1 MKVVRKD
8 ICLSVYFV
16 LSIEEIKISVFFRL
30 SFLRVLRFL
39 DYLLLRR
46 SSEIGIKIVIFRREE
61 IEV

>member
-8 ICLSVYFV
+8 ICLSVYFA